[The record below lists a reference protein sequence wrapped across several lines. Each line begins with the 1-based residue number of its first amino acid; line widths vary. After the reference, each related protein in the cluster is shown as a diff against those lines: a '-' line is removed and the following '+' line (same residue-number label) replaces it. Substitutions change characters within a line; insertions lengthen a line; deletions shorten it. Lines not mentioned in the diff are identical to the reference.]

1 MTSIGRRRFLTGL
14 GAGLVGF
21 TGVLAAGC
29 ASGDGRGVSAP
40 TGPSVAGVLDGFSLQ
55 VRRDPG

>member
-29 ASGDGRGVSAP
+29 ASGDGSGVSAP
-40 TGPSVAGVLDGFSLQ
+40 TRPSVAGVLDGLSLQ

>member
-1 MTSIGRRRFLTGL
+1 MTPIGRRRFLTGL
-14 GAGLVGF
+14 GAGLVGY

-29 ASGDGRGVSAP
+29 SSSDSNGAPAP
-40 TGPSVAGVLDGFSLQ
+40 TGPSAAGALDGLSLQ